1 MYTFALWRND
11 GSRVANGAYID
22 CDLRRQTV
30 RDEVGQRAAIEA
42 SLNQPAFL
50 F

>member
-1 MYTFALWRND
+1 MARTLIR
-11 GSRVANGAYID
+11 
-22 CDLRRQTV
+22 DLRRQTV

-42 SLNQPAFL
+42 SLNPPAFL